1 MDYKGKTKQFIYLSI
16 HPTTVYYLAI
26 FFKISLASPL
36 KNICNSFLL
45 LCRGEVEGMNVF
57 YLAYGLT
64 QSRPSWSLQPDFCLC
79 FVLLPHKPPL
89 ASSLHLCTH
98 TYPLFFF
105 LIPLPFISRYWVQSS
120 PKTLSLYP
128 LDRLCFRILGFVL
141 TFSIHCITKRNIIYI
156 ILYQYLFL
164 PQKKSSREKCGF
176 YFIIDIIFPKNRQ
189 NKNKKSMSCHTFS
202 L

>member
-45 LCRGEVEGMNVF
+45 LCRGEVEGMNDF

-89 ASSLHLCTH
+89 GILITPLHTHISSV
-98 TYPLFFF
+98 F
-105 LIPLPFISRYWVQSS
+105 LPYSFTIHFQ
-120 PKTLSLYP
+120 
-128 LDRLCFRILGFVL
+128 ILGL
-141 TFSIHCITKRNIIYI
+141 EFS
-156 ILYQYLFL
+156 
-164 PQKKSSREKCGF
+164 
-176 YFIIDIIFPKNRQ
+176 
-189 NKNKKSMSCHTFS
+189 
-202 L
+202 